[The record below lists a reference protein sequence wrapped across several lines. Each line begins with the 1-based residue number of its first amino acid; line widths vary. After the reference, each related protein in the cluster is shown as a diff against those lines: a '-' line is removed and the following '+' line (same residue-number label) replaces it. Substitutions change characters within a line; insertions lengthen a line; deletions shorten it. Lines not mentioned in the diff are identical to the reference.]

1 MLDERTITVTAFA
14 GATRPVRI
22 RRVILS
28 LFAMLVLLT
37 VGTGAAY
44 QAFLNHTPKI
54 NIKHAALLPA
64 HGVALTPGET
74 VPIEDPAAHDAQNL
88 LLIGSDSRG
97 TVAQGRSDIIVLAHI
112 SDDRKQVYLV
122 HFSRNLYVDV
132 PGYGRDTINSAYAYG
147 GPQLLVR
154 TLQQLL
160 DIPIDHAGVLTFDG
174 IQGMTDGLGG
184 VEVTVGKASSGPGLT
199 TLRKGVNLLDGA
211 AALGFIRARNQ
222 PGENDIT
229 RGRRQMAFIKALMVK
244 ALGKNALSNR
254 FALAEFKDAAT
265 ANLTVDNA
273 FTTEEMRSLAS
284 ALSGLGSKHI
294 VSITAPA
301 TGLGK
306 SATGTQ
312 IDVLNV
318 SRMALLSIALRT
330 DNMASFAVG

>member
-22 RRVILS
+22 RRVLVS
-28 LFAMLVLLT
+28 LFAILVLLT

-44 QAFLNHTPKI
+44 QALWNHTPKI
-54 NIKHAALLPA
+54 NIKHAALLPP

-74 VPIEDPAAHDAQNL
+74 VPTRDPAANDAQNL

-122 HFSRNLYVDV
+122 HFPRDLYVDV

-147 GPQLLVR
+147 GPQLLAR
-154 TLQQLL
+154 TLQQLV
-160 DIPIDHAGVLTFDG
+160 DIPIDHAGVITFDG

-184 VEVTVGKASSGPGLT
+184 IDVTVGKASSGPGLT
-199 TLRKGVNLLDGA
+199 TLRKGVNHLDGA
-211 AALGFIRARNQ
+211 AALGFIRARSQ
-222 PGENDIT
+222 PGENEIT
-229 RGRRQMAFIKALMVK
+229 RGRRQLTFIKALMVK
-244 ALGKNALSNR
+244 ALSKDALRNR
-254 FALAEFKDAAT
+254 FALAEFKAAAT

-284 ALSGLGSKHI
+284 ALSGLGSKDI
-294 VSITAPA
+294 VSITAPT

-312 IDVLNV
+312 IDVVNV
-318 SRMALLSIALRT
+318 SRMARLSIAIRT
-330 DNMASFAVG
+330 DTMASFPIG